1 MPSDSIQCPQCM
13 TRFRFRAEQLQ
24 LAGGLV
30 RCGVCMGI
38 FNGIDGEPVQPDL
51 VMHPESEIDSDTIEA
66 TDTTEPTKKNP
77 ETAMIDIDAEDES
90 SQDLLAGLSTLNH
103 DFDYHHQRHRPIR
116 WHWLL
121 LNFAALLLLAG
132 QLALWQKP
140 ALFASRLGPY
150 IQKLCPYHPLLCET
164 PVAAAIPKRDIISTH
179 LLIRKHPVAAKALVV
194 DAIILNRDDE
204 LSPFPSLALRF
215 SDINDK
221 TLASRVFQPSEY
233 LAGELNALS
242 AMASQ
247 QPIHIALEIVDPG
260 PAAVNYQLQLLP

>member
-1 MPSDSIQCPQCM
+1 
-13 TRFRFRAEQLQ
+13 
-24 LAGGLV
+24 
-30 RCGVCMGI
+30 
-38 FNGIDGEPVQPDL
+38 
-51 VMHPESEIDSDTIEA
+51 
-66 TDTTEPTKKNP
+66 
-77 ETAMIDIDAEDES
+77 
-90 SQDLLAGLSTLNH
+90 TLNH